1 MEQGTM
7 KRTASIITS
16 SAIAFFVSIAGL
28 SCTELQKRA
37 NSVFKAARFDGETHR
52 RERVTAHHLN
62 LRQEPSTKAAVL
74 AVLQK
79 DDSLQIE
86 SERGAWLY
94 VTTSEGKVGWVYNRY
109 VTGYDTLPKGEKSKQ
124 QIFRKN
130 SVDSADRQDPL
141 IQPDSAGQT
150 QENTEKRAVA
160 SGKTAAAVSPVA
172 DDRSSGMQPFPAA
185 TPQGNLK
192 TEPLF
197 EDDDLTGTGQPAR
210 PFPFSENSDSDPLF
224 EDEGAQENIE
234 RLETGMVE
242 ISSHPEPE
250 PPGAWSKGP
259 WGNATLGTKIRY
271 RIWKTVGSF
280 EVKRIPVSVT
290 EEVIA
295 VEGKTVVLSSNREW
309 RENGDL
315 KSDETQF
322 KHPKFVPA
330 EELKLWL
337 VKHGEK
343 TATEVLQIGDQTIEC
358 EIYTLF
364 EEKEIQTFS
373 GDTMKVSGTKIF
385 HLSKAVPGWRVRLR
399 VKTEH
404 SDEIAWQLLEFRP

>member
-1 MEQGTM
+1 MEQATM
-7 KRTASIITS
+7 KRTASIITRT
-16 SAIAFFVSIAGL
+16 AMAFFVSIAGL

-37 NSVFKAARFDGETHR
+37 DSVFKAARFDGETHR
-52 RERVTAHHLN
+52 MERVTAYHLN
-62 LRQEPSTKAAVL
+62 LRQEPSTKAAIL

-109 VTGYDTLPKGEKSKQ
+109 VTGYDTHPKGEKSEQ
-124 QIFRKN
+124 QILRQN
-130 SVDSADRQDPL
+130 SVDSAGRQDQL
-141 IQPDSAGQT
+141 IQPDSAEQT
-150 QENTEKRAVA
+150 QENTEKRTVE
-160 SGKTAAAVSPVA
+160 SGKTAVS
-172 DDRSSGMQPFPAA
+172 DDRSSAMQPFPAA
-185 TPQGNLK
+185 TPAAAPQGNLDI
-192 TEPLF
+192 EPLF
-197 EDDDLTGTGQPAR
+197 EDEDVTGAGQPAR
-210 PFPFSENSDSDPLF
+210 PIPVSENSDSDPLF
-224 EDEGAQENIE
+224 EDEDPQERIE
-234 RLETGMVE
+234 RLETGMVQL
-242 ISSHPEPE
+242 SSHPEPE
-250 PPGAWSKGP
+250 PLDVWRKGP
-259 WGNATLGTKIRY
+259 WGNAKLGTKIRY
-271 RIWKTVGSF
+271 RIWRTVGSF

-295 VEGKTVVLSSNREW
+295 VEGKTVVLRGRREW

-330 EELKLWL
+330 EQLKIWL
-337 VKHGEK
+337 LKHGEK
-343 TATEVLQIGDQTIEC
+343 TETEALQIGDQTLEC

-404 SDEIAWQLLEFRP
+404 SDEIAWQLLEFMP

>member
-1 MEQGTM
+1 M

-16 SAIAFFVSIAGL
+16 SAMAFFVSIAGL
-28 SCTELQKRA
+28 SCTELQKQA

-52 RERVTAHHLN
+52 MERVTAYHLN
-62 LRQEPSTKAAVL
+62 LRQEPSTKAAIL

-109 VTGYDTLPKGEKSKQ
+109 VTGYDTHPKGEKSKQ
-124 QIFRKN
+124 QILRQN
-130 SVDSADRQDPL
+130 SVDSAGRQDQS
-141 IQPDSAGQT
+141 IQPDSAEQT
-150 QENTEKRAVA
+150 QENTGKRAVE
-160 SGKTAAAVSPVA
+160 SEKTAVS
-172 DDRSSGMQPFPAA
+172 DDRSSAMQPFPEATPAA
-185 TPQGNLK
+185 TPQDNLK

-197 EDDDLTGTGQPAR
+197 EDDDVTGTGQPAR
-210 PFPFSENSDSDPLF
+210 PIPFSENSDSDPLF
-224 EDEGAQENIE
+224 EDEDPQERIE
-234 RLETGMVE
+234 RLETGMVQL
-242 ISSHPEPE
+242 SSHPEPE
-250 PPGAWSKGP
+250 PPGACSKGP

-295 VEGKTVVLSSNREW
+295 VEGKTVVLSGRREW

-322 KHPKFVPA
+322 KHPKFVPS
-330 EELKLWL
+330 EQLKIWL
-337 VKHGEK
+337 LKHGEK
-343 TATEVLQIGDQTIEC
+343 TETEALQIGDQTLEC

-385 HLSKAVPGWRVRLR
+385 YLSKAVPGWRVRLR

-404 SDEIAWQLLEFRP
+404 SDEIAWQLLEFTP